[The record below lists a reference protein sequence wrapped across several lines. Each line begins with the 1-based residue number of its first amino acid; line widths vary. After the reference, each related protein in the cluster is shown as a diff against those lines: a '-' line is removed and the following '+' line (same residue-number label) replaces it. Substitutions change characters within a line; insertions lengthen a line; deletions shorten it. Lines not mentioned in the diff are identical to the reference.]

1 MFSPRTLYSICCG
14 IQRHLAECNV
24 VNAFTILDKK
34 DNRYTACKD
43 SNWHA
48 VSVF

>member
-34 DNRYTACKD
+34 DNRYTVKI
-43 SNWHA
+43 
-48 VSVF
+48 VIGMQ